1 MPSNRA
7 AESAESNILSMD
19 DTSTPNRLCSMSA
32 ALSFPN
38 DNPETAVAEGV
49 GLEGITLGRP

>member
-1 MPSNRA
+1 
-7 AESAESNILSMD
+7 
-19 DTSTPNRLCSMSA
+19 MSA